1 MNGVDIAVI
10 VIVCVAVVAVAGY
23 LIYRKIKHKG
33 GCCDCSSC
41 SSCGACPHCNPEGD
55 KKD

>member
-10 VIVCVAVVAVAGY
+10 VIVGIAVLGVVGW

-33 GCCDCSSC
+33 GGCDCGCGSC
-41 SSCGACPHCNPEGD
+41 NGCTLCNKSRED
-55 KKD
+55 KQ